1 MRIVVFGASGM
12 VGTRVLAEAS
22 ARGHDV
28 VAVSRRDDSRGKV
41 ATASVDVRDG
51 VRVRA
56 LLGTADVA
64 VSAIRPRPGEEASVP
79 ETTTALLDAAAATG
93 TALLLV
99 GGAGPLASPTSPA
112 TLVIDDERF
121 VPARWRSS
129 AMASLAQ
136 LQVCEGHG
144 AAWTYLS
151 PPAILEPGT
160 RSGVYRRGTT
170 TLLVDDAGRS
180 HISTEDLAVAVLDE
194 VENPGDARHFTVAY

>member
-12 VGTRVLAEAS
+12 VGTRVVDEAS

-28 VAVSRRDDSRGKV
+28 VPVSRRDAGRG
-41 ATASVDVRDG
+41 TASLDVCDE

-56 LLGTADVA
+56 LLRAADVV
-64 VSAIRPRPGEEASVP
+64 VSAIRSRPGEEASVP
-79 ETTTALLDAAAATG
+79 ETTAALLAAAAATR

-99 GGAGPLASPTSPA
+99 GGAGPLTSPDLST

-136 LQVCEGHG
+136 LQACEGHP

-151 PPAILEPGT
+151 PPAILEPGART
-160 RSGVYRRGTT
+160 GIYRRGTT

-180 HISTEDLAVAVLDE
+180 HISAEDLSVAVLDE
-194 VENPGDARHFTVAY
+194 VEEPAGIRHFTVAY